1 MFYVTHRTFNT
12 DLLYSCA
19 HFIVE
24 FMINLALM
32 AGFNTI

>member
-1 MFYVTHRTFNT
+1 MYNT

-19 HFIVE
+19 HFRVE
-24 FMINLALM
+24 IDKKNLAIM